1 MSADVLVR
9 ARLSSEQSLEVF
21 RAVLSAA
28 ARPARLATL
37 PKGTAPGVPPAAV
50 PALALADLDVSVT
63 TLGDSPEVERRWREL
78 IQGVTGCR
86 ACSLADADLVVALRE
101 PAPSEISRLPAG
113 SAQAPEHAARLFVSC
128 RSLASGVHPDGTRI
142 HVRGPGASAG
152 RLLTVVGLDGAMF
165 TALAGVNRSF
175 PAGIDCWLVADD
187 GVMAGIPRSAQIDL
201 VDTPS
206 PQGASP
212 GAATRGRGTL
222 GVSLSRVAPHERR
235 GASRGAST
243 RGLRGRETP

>member
-28 ARPARLATL
+28 ARPARLVTL
-37 PKGTAPGVPPAAV
+37 PGGTAPGVPRAAV

-63 TLGDSPEVERRWREL
+63 TLGDSPDDDGRWREL
-78 IQGVTGCR
+78 IRGVTGCR
-86 ACSLADADLVVALRE
+86 PCSLADADLVVALRE
-101 PAPSEISRLPAG
+101 PTPIEISRLPTG

-128 RSLASGVHPDGTRI
+128 RSLAPGVQPDGTTI
-142 HVRGPGASAG
+142 NVRGPGASAG
-152 RLLTVVGLDGAMF
+152 RLLTVVGLEGAMF
-165 TALAGVNRSF
+165 SALSAVNGSF
-175 PAGIDCWLVADD
+175 PAGVDCWLVADD